1 MGAGCSWSVRTMLV
15 VGAAAF
21 ALSAAVTPAAAGVSA
36 DMARA
41 FEDMGAAANVTG
53 PAAYQGQAA
62 GYYSLGSMWTRFPQK
77 TVYPANLQL
86 PKVAAGCGGIDV
98 FTGSFS
104 FINADEFVAML
115 KAVANNAIGFAFKLA
130 IEAISP
136 QIGKSMQDLQDLANK
151 INQQNISSC
160 ESAQALVGGLA
171 GEIGIRSSTV
181 CAAVGNSQGIF
192 SDWARSRQKCG
203 NGGAQTATLGQ
214 ADGALKDQVPG
225 PKNYAWDIIKA
236 SALGGESEQMREL
249 VMTMTGTIIV
259 PQRAGDSGEVQV
271 VMQGPKVAPILDALL
286 DGTQQVSIYR
296 CDEALACMNPAANGQ
311 TFGPLGAAALK
322 PKIRALIESMADKL
336 RTDQAL
342 TVPERNLLGMASIP
356 LYKVLAV
363 QAASGFRLSPS
374 EVDTLAE
381 FVAIDTLGAMIANM
395 LDQVAASRGALEARG
410 VRGNIDAYMAQL
422 RDVRGQLSARH
433 TAMTERVSRTFQ
445 IIDNAMRIE
454 STLQTKLAPG
464 MAASLHFSRT
474 LSAQGLRP

>member
-1 MGAGCSWSVRTMLV
+1 MGRLRRRIARAALAL
-15 VGAAAF
+15 GAASF
-21 ALSAAVTPAAAGVSA
+21 AIAGAVAPAAAGVGS
-36 DMARA
+36 DMEQA
-41 FEDMGAAANVTG
+41 FQDMGAAANVTG
-53 PAAYQGQAA
+53 PTAYQGQSA

-86 PKVAAGCGGIDV
+86 PKVSAGCGGIDI

-136 QIGKSMQDLQDLANK
+136 QIGKAMQDLQDLANK

-160 ESAQALVGGLA
+160 EAAQALVGGIA
-171 GEIGIRSSTV
+171 GEVGIQSNTV

-203 NGGAQTATLGQ
+203 NGGQQTSTLGQ
-214 ADGALKDQVPG
+214 ADGALKDQIPG

-236 SALGGESEQMREL
+236 SALGSESVQMREM
-249 VMTMTGTIIV
+249 VMTLTGTIIV
-259 PQRAGDSGEVQV
+259 PARTSDNTEIQIVT
-271 VMQGPKVAPILDALL
+271 QGPKVGPILDALL
-286 DGTQQVSIYR
+286 DGTQQVTIYR
-296 CDEALACMNPAANGQ
+296 CDESTSCMSPTANGQ
-311 TFGPLGAAALK
+311 SFGPLSTSALK
-322 PKIRALIESMADKL
+322 PHIRTLIVSMADKL

-342 TVPERNLLGMASIP
+342 TTEERNLLGMASIP

-363 QAASGFRLSPS
+363 QAASGFQLAPT
-374 EVDTLAE
+374 EIDTLAE
-381 FVAIDTLGAMIANM
+381 FVALDTLNAMMTNM

-410 VRGNIDAYMAQL
+410 VKGNIDAYMGQL
-422 RDVRGQLSARH
+422 RDVRAQLAQRN
-433 TAMTERVSRTFQ
+433 TVMAERVNRTFE
-445 IIDNAMRIE
+445 IVDSAMRIE
-454 STLQTKLAPG
+454 STLQTKMAPG
-464 MAASLHFSRT
+464 MAASLNFSRT